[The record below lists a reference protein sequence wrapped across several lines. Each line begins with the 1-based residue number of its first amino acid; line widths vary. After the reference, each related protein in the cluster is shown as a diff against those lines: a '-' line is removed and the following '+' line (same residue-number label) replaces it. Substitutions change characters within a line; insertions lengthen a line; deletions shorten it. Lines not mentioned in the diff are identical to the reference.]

1 MNRPPHALRP
11 ADPNALLRRR
21 ITASLE
27 AALDAVDRLVL
38 LLDDLDG
45 DPDAEDDGSAEPELA
60 ALVDEGAQSRWAGF
74 DDVGR
79 AA

>member
-1 MNRPPHALRP
+1 MNRRPHAPRP
-11 ADPNALLRRR
+11 ADPNALLRRQ
-21 ITASLE
+21 ISASLE

-38 LLDDLDG
+38 LLDALDG
-45 DPDAEDDGSAEPELA
+45 DPDAEDDGTAEPPLA
-60 ALVDEGAQSRWAGF
+60 ALVDEGAQLRWAGF